1 MFAVGAEIV
10 NKNRGKVMK
19 LQQIRDWFGPI
30 FSRLRFRALEAATGE
45 RILNI
50 YMRSGFF
57 LSFFLLGGL

>member
-10 NKNRGKVMK
+10 NKMGESGE
-19 LQQIRDWFGPI
+19 IRSRYEDWFGPI
-30 FSRLRFRALEAATGE
+30 FSKLRFRALEAATGE

-57 LSFFLLGGL
+57 LSFFPLGGL